1 MNITIDLVEAASEL
15 AFLELENLYSN
26 EFELYV
32 TDEEDEII
40 QYTDQAQDIFDE
52 LYDKYYTILNELKI
66 KNHEN

>member
-1 MNITIDLVEAASEL
+1 MNITIDLLEAASEL
-15 AFLELENLYSN
+15 ASLELENLYSN

>member
-1 MNITIDLVEAASEL
+1 MKITIDLVEAASEL
-15 AFLELENLYSN
+15 ASLELENLYSN

>member
-15 AFLELENLYSN
+15 ASLELENLYSN